1 MNIIRP
7 IHSDDLDQL
16 EQLAIESG
24 LGMTNLPADRAL
36 LETRIQTSMDSMAQ
50 EVAEPGEESYL
61 FVLEDTASNRVVG
74 TSGIIASVG
83 RSRPFYSFKLLHLP
97 HTSQE
102 VYKYQPVSVL
112 QMVNEYRGA
121 TEIATLF
128 LSGDSRKDGNGRLLS
143 RFRFLVMAEFPQR
156 FDSLVMAEMRGVSD
170 DQGRSV
176 FWDNLG
182 RHFLD
187 MDFSK
192 ADFLSSLGK
201 YQFIADLMP
210 KSPIYICLLPSEA
223 RAVIGVTHPATQ
235 PALKLLQREGF
246 AFEGCVD
253 VFDAGPTIHC
263 RREQIRTVRDS
274 GRTLLGKVVEHIDAM
289 DFIVCTTRLDGFR
302 ACKCPLL
309 VDTHGELHITQEA
322 AKALQVQPG
331 EPLRYIRF

>member
-1 MNIIRP
+1 MNVVRPIRP
-7 IHSDDLDQL
+7 DDLDQL

-36 LETRIQTSMDSMAQ
+36 LEARIRTSVDSMAR

-61 FVLEDTASNRVVG
+61 FVLEDTATGRVAG

-102 VYKYQPVSVL
+102 LYKYQPVSVL

-128 LSGDSRKDGNGRLLS
+128 LSAGYRKGGNGRLLS
-143 RFRFLVMAEFPQR
+143 RFRFLVMAEFPRR
-156 FDSLVMAEMRGVSD
+156 FDSLIMAEMRGVSD
-170 DQGRSV
+170 EQGRSV
-176 FWDNLG
+176 FWDSLG
-182 RHFLD
+182 RHFLE

-210 KSPIYICLLPSEA
+210 KFPIYLCLLPAEA
-223 RAVIGVTHPATQ
+223 RAVIGVTHPATR
-235 PALKLLQREGF
+235 PALELLKREGF

-253 VFDAGPTIHC
+253 VFDAGPTLHC
-263 RREQIRTVRDS
+263 RRDQIRTVQDS
-274 GRTLLGKVVEHIDAM
+274 GRAVLGKVVEHIDAV
-289 DFIVCTTRLDGFR
+289 DFILCTTRLEGLR
-302 ACKCPLL
+302 ACKSPLL
-309 VDTHGELHITQEA
+309 VDAHGELHITREA
-322 AKALQVQPG
+322 AAALQIQPG